1 MPSTAELTQLV
12 IAVATLVS
20 AIAAVIVSLRNKDKI
35 DTVHDLVNS
44 QSHALNTLTAS
55 SSKAEGVL
63 QERERAQ
70 KERE

>member
-20 AIAAVIVSLRNKDKI
+20 AVAAVIVSLRNKDKI